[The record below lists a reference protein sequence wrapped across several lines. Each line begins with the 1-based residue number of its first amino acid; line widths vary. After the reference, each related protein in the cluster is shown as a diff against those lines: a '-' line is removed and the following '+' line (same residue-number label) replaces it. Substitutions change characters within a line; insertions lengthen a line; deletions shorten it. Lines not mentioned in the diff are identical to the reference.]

1 MRITSKGQ
9 VTIPQH
15 IREQCGFLPGTEVDF
30 VLGDDGRVVLIEV
43 DGPGPSGR
51 RTRGDL
57 IVAALRGA
65 VGSQPLSTDDYMA
78 MIRDYDEDA
87 FDPGFGGTPR
97 DEVA

>member
-30 VLGDDGRVVLIEV
+30 VLEADGRVVLIEV
-43 DGPGPSGR
+43 DHPRKAS
-51 RTRGDL
+51 RGEQ
-57 IVAALRGA
+57 IVASMRGA
-65 VGSQPLSTDDYMA
+65 WGRPSVSTDDFMN

-97 DEVA
+97 DQVA